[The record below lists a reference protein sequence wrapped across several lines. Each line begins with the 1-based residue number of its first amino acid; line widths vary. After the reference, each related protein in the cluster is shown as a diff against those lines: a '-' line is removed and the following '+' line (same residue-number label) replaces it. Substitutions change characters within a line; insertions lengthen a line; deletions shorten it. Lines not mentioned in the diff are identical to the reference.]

1 MRQRFN
7 LFSLSFILW
16 CSSSHSHFRSKK
28 FRGLPFVV
36 VRNFG
41 LVCPIT
47 VHIHRSA
54 VQRDRKSE
62 VTNAY
67 SHPYTQP
74 YQFDVYSYSRIRIKC
89 LEVKLVVN
97 FGTTH
102 THTHSLTHMCVSLVR
117 LIQSAKRERSN
128 YMCAPHLTLTRSL
141 DGFAI

>member
-1 MRQRFN
+1 M
-7 LFSLSFILW
+7 
-16 CSSSHSHFRSKK
+16 
-28 FRGLPFVV
+28 
-36 VRNFG
+36 RNFG
-41 LVCPIT
+41 LVCPVT

-128 YMCAPHLTLTRSL
+128 YTYVCSAPNTHSLARWLCHLISNFSRNVFKPCVCICERERES
-141 DGFAI
+141 